1 MKKDNK
7 HRNPWIFPKN
17 DQKSKLRHT
26 HTKKARVNP
35 EFD

>member
-7 HRNPWIFPKN
+7 HRNRNLFPKN
-17 DQKSKLRHT
+17 GQNSKLRCNYGKT
-26 HTKKARVNP
+26 AGINP

>member
-7 HRNPWIFPKN
+7 HRNRNLFKKN
-17 DQKSKLRHT
+17 GRNSKLRHSYGKT
-26 HTKKARVNP
+26 AGINP

>member
-7 HRNPWIFPKN
+7 HRNRNLFKKN
-17 DQKSKLRHT
+17 IRSFKLRHT
-26 HTKKARVNP
+26 YGKTAGINP

>member
-7 HRNPWIFPKN
+7 HRNRQLFVKN
-17 DQKSKLRHT
+17 GPSSKLRHRYGKT
-26 HTKKARVNP
+26 AGINP

>member
-7 HRNPWIFPKN
+7 HRNRNLFQKN
-17 DQKSKLRHT
+17 GPSFKLRHHYGKT
-26 HTKKARVNP
+26 IGINP